1 MKTLSSNLKKRDRI
15 SKAHPTGLL
24 KEMRKKMNTIFN
36 KKTDENFS

>member
-1 MKTLSSNLKKRDRI
+1 MKTLSRDPKKRNRI
-15 SKAHPTGLL
+15 SKAYPTGLL